1 MSPPADG
8 RVRTRHYLV
17 VVLVPLLVLL
27 AGCTGPLASD
37 LSASDLEAEFE
48 ETAPPAEVSAT
59 VEIREEIDGDVRER
73 TEEVWLRDDGAVRID
88 PVSDS
93 TDDPGALTVSDG
105 ETRWYYDNATG
116 STTAIEVDP
125 DASSWLEG
133 LYDQQERYLAAYDL
147 TDATETTVEDR
158 DSYHLTFE
166 PPANETV
173 DQSVSILVGETAYEL
188 PVSTTEE
195 PSELGVDRVEVWLDQ
210 ETLFP
215 IKHQIAGDDLLL
227 ETTYTDLTVDD
238 EFDDDLFEFTPP
250 AENGDVVGTEGE
262 DEGGDGEGGETEPSP
277 TDDEN
282 ETDYLPLPTIE
293 DHDSVADAEE
303 AVPFAVA
310 EPRPSTLPDDVIFD
324 GATSYEFPDEDR
336 TQVTVFYRSE
346 SAGSLMITTSDGPRE
361 FATNGHEVS
370 VGEATGSLEQ
380 TSQSTELQWSCD
392 EQYYS
397 IYADNE
403 LGDDTAL
410 EIAQQLGCR

>member
-8 RVRTRHYLV
+8 RVPTRHYLV

-27 AGCTGPLASD
+27 AGCTGPLAD
-37 LSASDLEAEFE
+37 ELSASDLETEFE
-48 ETAPPAEVSAT
+48 ETDPPAEVSAT

-93 TDDPGALTVSDG
+93 TDDPGTLTVSDG

-133 LYDQQERYLAAYDL
+133 LYDQQERYLAAYDVA
-147 TDATETTVEDR
+147 DAVETTVEDR

-188 PVSTTEE
+188 PLSTTEE

-215 IKHQIAGDDLLL
+215 VKHQIAGDDLLL
-227 ETTYTDLTVDD
+227 ETTYTDLTVDE

-250 AENGDVVGTEGE
+250 AESD
-262 DEGGDGEGGETEPSP
+262 DESGPQSEGETEPSP

-303 AVPFAVA
+303 TVPFAVA
-310 EPRPSTLPDDVIFD
+310 EPRPSTLPDDVVFD
-324 GATSYEFPDEDR
+324 GVTSYEFPDEDR
-336 TQVTVFYRSE
+336 TQVSLFYRSE
-346 SAGSLMITTSDGPRE
+346 TEGTVSVTTSDGPRE
-361 FATNGHEVS
+361 FATNGHEVP
-370 VGEATGSLEQ
+370 VGDATGSLEQ
-380 TSQSTELQWSCD
+380 TPQGTELQWSCD

-397 IYADNE
+397 IYADHE
-403 LGDDTAL
+403 FGDDTAF
-410 EIAQQLGCR
+410 EIGQQLGCP